1 MGGIMVDAIQG
12 SGTIGANTTLVT
24 PPAGAAQGK
33 KTSPSQ
39 AADYKISLNS
49 QVVQTLTYER
59 TGNIGLQP
67 QSETSSLEALLSRLF
82 ERQGVTY
89 EEASSGKPV
98 TIDPQTRAE
107 AQALISEDGYWGV
120 NQTSDRIFE
129 FATAGAG
136 GDPAKLEAIKAAI
149 EKGFG
154 MAAKSLG
161 GSLPEI
167 SSKTFDAV
175 MKKLEAWAGQET

>member
-1 MGGIMVDAIQG
+1 MIDSIQG
-12 SGTIGANTTLVT
+12 SGSIGANTPVT
-24 PPAGAAQGK
+24 PSAGTTQGK
-33 KTSPSQ
+33 KASPVR
-39 AADYKISLNS
+39 AADYKISLTS
-49 QVVQTLTYER
+49 ELVQTLTYER
-59 TGNIGLQP
+59 TGTIGLQP
-67 QSETSSLEALLSRLF
+67 QDETSSLEALLSRLF

-98 TIDPQTRAE
+98 TIDPQTRSE

-120 NQTSDRIFE
+120 NKTSDRILE
-129 FATAGAG
+129 FAIAGAG
-136 GDPAKLEAIKAAI
+136 GDPTKLEAIKAAI

-161 GSLPEI
+161 GSLPDI

-175 MKKLEAWAGQET
+175 MEKLDVWAGQKTS